1 LAAAF
6 RGELTHTWREGSEH
20 SAAQTLSKVRSD
32 RKSAELSP
40 RRRAALSNLPRRRPQ
55 LPGLPTTWVWACI
68 EELAADDNRVIQSGP
83 FGSNL
88 LHSEFQETGYLVI
101 GIDNVQHGIFSLG
114 SQNRISKTKFFKLER
129 FRARPHDVLVTLMAT
144 VGRTCVLP
152 DQVEPAIITKHVYRV
167 SVDKRLVLPYYFLNA
182 LRGSEVVLEQIGT
195 NVRGQ
200 TRPGLNGTIIKSI
213 YIPLAALDEQ
223 VEILRVIG
231 RAFAW
236 IERLAAEA
244 TSVRK
249 LIDHLHQAVLAK
261 AFRGELV
268 PQDRTTG

>member
-1 LAAAF
+1 
-6 RGELTHTWREGSEH
+6 
-20 SAAQTLSKVRSD
+20 
-32 RKSAELSP
+32 
-40 RRRAALSNLPRRRPQ
+40 
-55 LPGLPTTWVWACI
+55 
-68 EELAADDNRVIQSGP
+68 
-83 FGSNL
+83 
-88 LHSEFQETGYLVI
+88 
-101 GIDNVQHGIFSLG
+101 
-114 SQNRISKTKFFKLER
+114 
-129 FRARPHDVLVTLMAT
+129 MAT

-167 SVDKRLVLPYYFLNA
+167 SVDKRLVLPYYFMNA
-182 LRGSEVVLEQIGT
+182 LRGSEVVLEQMGT

-268 PQDRTTG
+268 PQDPTTG